1 MEVFEAIFNRRSI
14 RKYTDKKIS
23 KESIDKLLAAAMV
36 APSAMNTQ
44 AWQFLVLNKR
54 EIIDSL
60 VEAIPHAGMVKEADA
75 AIMVCAD
82 ESIEKDT
89 AYNLQNTAASIQNI
103 LLAAHAIGLGACWI
117 AVHPLEDVV
126 RNVKKLFNLPVGILP
141 VAVISLGFPGEELKG
156 EDRFNKGKVHYNR
169 W

>member
-23 KESIDKLLAAAMV
+23 KESIDKLLTAAMV

-60 VEAIPHAGMVKEADA
+60 VEAIPHAGMVKEASA
-75 AIMVCAD
+75 AILVCAD
-82 ESIEKDT
+82 ESIENNIT
-89 AYNLQNTAASIQNI
+89 YNLQNTAASIQNI
-103 LLAAHAIGLGACWI
+103 LLGAHAIGLGACWI
-117 AVHPLEDVV
+117 AVYPLEDIVK
-126 RNVKKLFNLPVGILP
+126 NVKELFNLPEKIIP
-141 VAVISLGFPGEELKG
+141 IAVISLGVPGEELKC
-156 EDRFNKGKVHYNR
+156 ENRYKEAKVHYNK